1 MNHSRHI
8 GRAKAAAHA
17 DRGAVDVSIQM
28 LFGAVAVIMVM
39 LLVFEATAYWHAR
52 NVYDEAATEGV
63 RVAAAFDGSC
73 AEGQAAARRVIER
86 MASGWTDRVEVQCKA
101 GATVTVIIRGR
112 TPGVLGRGL
121 GTWVTV
127 VESAPKER

>member
-1 MNHSRHI
+1 MTRCRRI
-8 GRAKAAAHA
+8 GRARAASHA

-39 LLVFEATAYWHAR
+39 LLIFEATAYWHAR
-52 NVYDEAATEGV
+52 NVYDEAAAEGV
-63 RVAAAFDGSC
+63 RVAAAFDGNC
-73 AEGQAAARRVIER
+73 AAGQAAARQAIER
-86 MASGWTDRVEVQCKA
+86 TASGWTDRVEVRCKE
-101 GATVTVIIRGR
+101 GATVTITIRGR

-127 VESAPKER
+127 VQSAPKER